1 MGINTTNMR
10 IDVNIQ
16 ERVPERVCQQSY
28 DATRRFTMR
37 NFNRLQLQ
45 RIAVTDASVDAV
57 TNASVDWT
65 RTRRIT
71 RHKPDAFNARTG
83 IS

>member
-1 MGINTTNMR
+1 MR

-16 ERVPERVCQQSY
+16 ERVPERVCQQSD

-57 TNASVDWT
+57 TDASVDWT
-65 RTRRIT
+65 RARRIT
-71 RHKPDAFNARTG
+71 RRKRNDPTNRTH
-83 IS
+83 SMHEFVR